1 MLIFD
6 RRSFR
11 KRRMESERMVS
22 VVVVDQALEHKGILA
37 NAAFVIGLSAGRELP
52 GATFGPDVTDGDGK
66 NHRYLTNIG
75 HFIRKAGQAKIR
87 TLRDEFAA
95 DDRTTV
101 FDYSEDAAPSD
112 YSEYEKSIASRRT
125 DEISYRAIHIYGPE
139 SIVAPRTK
147 NLSRL
152 E

>member
-1 MLIFD
+1 
-6 RRSFR
+6 
-11 KRRMESERMVS
+11 MEPERMVS
-22 VVVVDQALEHKGILA
+22 VVIVDQALEHKGILA

-52 GATFGPDVTDGDGK
+52 GETFGLDVTDADGK
-66 NHRYLTNIG
+66 NHRYLTNIA

-87 TLRDEFAA
+87 TLREEFAA
-95 DDRTTV
+95 DERTTV

-112 YSEYEKSIASRRT
+112 YSEYAKSIASRKSN
-125 DEISYRAIHIYGPE
+125 DISYRAIHIYGPE
-139 SIVAPRTK
+139 SVVAPRTK